1 MAVLLRLEKRISRPE
16 VVDNAATLV
25 LIGSIIMF
33 ADIRILRSDAV
44 TPLGLFRK
52 PRISIYRLGISLQ
65 HLESQQSESC
75 GIHKAHLH
83 P

>member
-33 ADIRILRSDAV
+33 ADIRILR
-44 TPLGLFRK
+44 
-52 PRISIYRLGISLQ
+52 
-65 HLESQQSESC
+65 E
-75 GIHKAHLH
+75 
-83 P
+83 